1 MNGRLKLIRTRHFNI
16 QHVHGTFVE
25 MKTKQEKGEELM
37 TSNYIRFCSVLNEVM
52 IYFLDADDTDDA
64 DFLFID
70 VTAQP
75 LNPCHPCHLR
85 LRD

>member
-1 MNGRLKLIRTRHFNI
+1 MSIR
-16 QHVHGTFVE
+16 
-25 MKTKQEKGEELM
+25 
-37 TSNYIRFCSVLNEVM
+37 VLNEVM

-75 LNPCHPCHLR
+75 LNPSHPCHLR

>member
-1 MNGRLKLIRTRHFNI
+1 MSIR
-16 QHVHGTFVE
+16 
-25 MKTKQEKGEELM
+25 
-37 TSNYIRFCSVLNEVM
+37 VLNEVM

-75 LNPCHPCHLR
+75 LNPCHLR

>member
-1 MNGRLKLIRTRHFNI
+1 MSIR
-16 QHVHGTFVE
+16 
-25 MKTKQEKGEELM
+25 
-37 TSNYIRFCSVLNEVM
+37 VLNEVM